1 MVYKS
6 ATRTK
11 FHITSRISPPI
22 PKVNQTQVMQQK
34 TSPWESMPEMRNILV
49 MEMREG
55 KIYPTLVLEGG
66 FIFGKHMNLQ
76 WVCGQSLSAFPYP
89 QTTSS
94 QGWIPREILAALWHV
109 IGKFLKLGN
118 FFLLLM
124 GIFVLVAGLW
134 TAPQTDSDCIKNN
147 YVWFAMSCIQV
158 SELKDFWQLLL
169 IFNIWFLKL
178 LASSL
183 NCQ

>member
-1 MVYKS
+1 MVHKS

-134 TAPQTDSDCIKNN
+134 TAPQTDSDCIKKTMFGLQFP
-147 YVWFAMSCIQV
+147 VFR
-158 SELKDFWQLLL
+158 
-169 IFNIWFLKL
+169 FL
-178 LASSL
+178 
-183 NCQ
+183 N